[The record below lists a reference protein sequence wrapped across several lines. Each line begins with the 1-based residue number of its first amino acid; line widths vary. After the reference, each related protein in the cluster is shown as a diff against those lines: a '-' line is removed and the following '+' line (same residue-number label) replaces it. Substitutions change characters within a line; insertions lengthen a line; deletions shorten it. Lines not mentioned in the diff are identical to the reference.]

1 MANINIHH
9 GSALTVTVNELCPY
23 DKPARFA
30 TLAIHN
36 DRDDVTLFFGSLA
49 EVEAFR
55 QRIQAALAERTVAPV
70 TP

>member
-1 MANINIHH
+1 MDINIHQAE
-9 GSALTVTVNELCPY
+9 SLRATVKEFCPY

-30 TLAIHN
+30 TLSLRS
-36 DRDDVTLFFGSLA
+36 DQDDVTLFFGSLA

>member
-1 MANINIHH
+1 MDVNIHQA
-9 GSALTVTVNELCPY
+9 GGLKVTVKEFCPG

-36 DRDDVTLFFGSLA
+36 DRDDVTLFFASLA

-55 QRIQAALAERTVAPV
+55 QRIQAALAECIVAPV
-70 TP
+70 AP

>member
-1 MANINIHH
+1 MADINIHQ
-9 GSALTVTVNELCPY
+9 GSALTVTVKEFCPGE
-23 DKPARFA
+23 KPARFA

-36 DRDDVTLFFGSLA
+36 DRDDVTLFFASLA

-55 QRIQAALAERTVAPV
+55 QRIQAALAECIVAPV